1 MILPGSQGGG
11 AFGPAVLLDKGPSLR
26 TVFPDPVKSPP
37 GRVSTGLNAPCWG
50 FGRQGNRNRKR
61 VYLCYMQKASFREG
75 PELFRGGGKVRA
87 EHGPSGNNRAEV
99 GQSGRAKGGQETER
113 FKIQEKGRRNLEE
126 TRSPP

>member
-1 MILPGSQGGG
+1 M
-11 AFGPAVLLDKGPSLR
+11 AFGWAVLLDEGPSLR

-87 EHGPSGNNRAEV
+87 EHGPPREQPSRGRTVWE
-99 GQSGRAKGGQETER
+99 SKGRAGNREISLVH

-126 TRSPP
+126 TRSSP